1 MRTIIIK
8 KGDFM
13 DFLPLFGLDFLVTFP
28 PLANFLHLA
37 PSYYFVIKKALQDSI
52 ICWQANLVVRIQIN
66 KY

>member
-1 MRTIIIK
+1 
-8 KGDFM
+8 M